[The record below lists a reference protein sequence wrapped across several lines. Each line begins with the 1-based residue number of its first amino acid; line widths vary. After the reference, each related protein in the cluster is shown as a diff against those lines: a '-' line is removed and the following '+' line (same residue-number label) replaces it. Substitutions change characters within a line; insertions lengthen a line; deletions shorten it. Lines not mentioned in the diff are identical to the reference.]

1 MSDWIK
7 TPNGAKDIPVGDWC
21 VVMEDGDLGYCKA
34 RQGGNCI
41 HHVINGH
48 FHYDS
53 EKVVAYTEFPAT
65 L

>member
-1 MSDWIK
+1 MNTWIK

-21 VVMEDGDLGYCKA
+21 VVMIDGDLGYCQA
-34 RQGGNCI
+34 WLTQGSI
-41 HHVINGH
+41 PHIINGS

-53 EKVVAYTEFPAT
+53 EKVVAYTAFPVT

>member
-34 RQGGNCI
+34 RQGANCI

-48 FHYDS
+48 FHYDI
-53 EKVVAYTEFPAT
+53 EKVVAYTEFPVT